1 MFRQLTVIVMRGL
14 SDRSGT
20 YIICFILLHNFSNR
34 FITTE
39 SKKNMLISALGEIN
53 IDITVVSS

>member
-14 SDRSGT
+14 SDRCGT
-20 YIICFILLHNFSNR
+20 YIICFILLNNFANR

-39 SKKNMLISALGEIN
+39 SKNLLLISALGEIY
-53 IDITVVSS
+53 IDVTDVSS